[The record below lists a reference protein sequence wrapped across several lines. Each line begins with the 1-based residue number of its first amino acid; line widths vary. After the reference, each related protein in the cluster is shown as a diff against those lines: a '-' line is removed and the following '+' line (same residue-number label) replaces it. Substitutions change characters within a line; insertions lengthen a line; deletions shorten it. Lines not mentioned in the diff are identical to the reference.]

1 MNIESVFIGCRTRED
16 TRTKGLRQ
24 ASERVNPAGDGP
36 DGSWSKNS
44 RKVENI
50 NDRYVCVCVGLDI
63 EKEDRTL
70 LTRPL

>member
-1 MNIESVFIGCRTRED
+1 MNTESVFIGSRTRED

-24 ASERVNPAGDGP
+24 ASERVDPAGDGP

-50 NDRYVCVCVGLDI
+50 NDRMICMCWCRILKKKTGLC
-63 EKEDRTL
+63 
-70 LTRPL
+70 